1 MPEAAPVQTLG
12 QVRSVGTR
20 RGTQREYETVMILR
34 PNVNKTTILE
44 LVRKID
50 GVFKSQGARL
60 LKIENWGLRTL
71 AYPVKKCKNGIY
83 MYWQFIGGSDLIREF
98 ERNLS
103 ITDSVIRFY
112 TIRIDDDVDPN
123 ARPSEITEDLL
134 DSVSE
139 PPPEPEPEPEP
150 EPKPKAT
157 ETAATEAKA
166 KATEAEAPAA
176 AEATNKEEAN

>member
-1 MPEAAPVQTLG
+1 M
-12 QVRSVGTR
+12 
-20 RGTQREYETVMILR
+20 
-34 PNVNKTTILE
+34 ILE
-44 LVRKID
+44 LVRKIE

-112 TIRIDDDVDPN
+112 TIRIDDDVDPE
-123 ARPSEITEDLL
+123 ARPSEVTEDLL

-150 EPKPKAT
+150 EPKPKAS
-157 ETAATEAKA
+157 EAATPE
-166 KATEAEAPAA
+166 ATEAEAKAPAAKAPAAKAPAA
-176 AEATNKEEAN
+176 AEATTNEEAK